1 VYLRNRAIIDASMN
15 AWSAVVAEAS
25 AGRTTVLLAG
35 LAVLALAARLSRVP
49 PARVLRG
56 PVVLFLAHLALVLAA
71 AGLALGGSTLQGGP
85 RLLAL
90 MMAAV
95 CAIKIVQELL
105 FSLLLP
111 RLGVRGSRILSDVVT
126 AGASIVAVFVLAS
139 RAGFN
144 VSGLIATSAVL
155 TAVIGLALKDTLG
168 NVIGGLS
175 LQTDRSIHLG
185 DWIKVGDV
193 EGRVMDIRWRYTA
206 VETRNGETLIVPNG
220 VLTTEKVMVL
230 GRRQGAPLQWRR
242 WVHFNV
248 ELRQSPP
255 EVVRVVTEAIAH
267 AAIPAVAAEPVPD
280 CLFRDVQQ
288 SFARYAVRY
297 WLTDIERDLPTDSAV
312 LTRVYFALQRA
323 GIALA
328 VPEHSVL
335 LTEQSDERTAELER
349 TDLARRRRALEQVEI
364 LRPLSDEDRD
374 TLARR
379 LHYAPFAR
387 GETLTREGEP
397 GDWLYLVTAGEV
409 SVRVAA
415 TGGLEQEVAHLGPGD
430 FVGEMSLMTGERR
443 SATVVAATGVECYRL
458 DKAAFQDVL
467 RQRPAVAEPVAE
479 LLARRRVE
487 LTAAR
492 ENLDLEARTRRVA
505 AAQVDLL
512 RRIRDFFG
520 LHHEEDSRRAH

>member
-1 VYLRNRAIIDASMN
+1 MGI
-15 AWSAVVAEAS
+15 WSAVAAEAS
-25 AGRTTVLLAG
+25 AGRTVFLLAG
-35 LAVLALAARLSRVP
+35 LAVLALAARALRRAP
-49 PARVLRG
+49 WRVLRG
-56 PVVLFLAHLALVLAA
+56 PLVLFAVHLALVLSA
-71 AGLALGGSTLQGGP
+71 AGLGLFGSGLQAGAG
-85 RLLAL
+85 LLAL
-90 MMAAV
+90 MAAAV
-95 CAIKIVQELL
+95 CGIKIAQELL

-111 RLGVRGSRILSDVVT
+111 RVGVRGSRILSDVVT
-126 AGASIVAVFVLAS
+126 AGASIVAVFALAS

-155 TAVIGLALKDTLG
+155 TAVIGLALRDTLG

-175 LQTDRSIHLG
+175 LQTDRSIHLR
-185 DWIKVGDV
+185 DWIRVGDV

-230 GRRQGAPLQWRR
+230 GRRQGAPLQQRR
-242 WVHFNV
+242 WIHFNV
-248 ELRQSPP
+248 DLRQSPP
-255 EVVRVVTEAIAH
+255 DVVRVVTEALAQ
-267 AAIPAVAAEPVPD
+267 AAIPGVALAPAPD

-297 WLTDIERDLPTDSAV
+297 WLTDLELDLPTDSAV

-328 VPEHSVL
+328 VPEHAVL

-349 TDLARRRRALEQVEI
+349 SDHARRRRAVEQVEI
-364 LRPLSDEDRD
+364 LRPLGDEDRD
-374 TLARR
+374 RLAGR
-379 LHYAPFAR
+379 LRYAPFVR
-387 GETLTREGEP
+387 GETLTRQGDP
-397 GDWLYLVTAGEV
+397 GDWLYLITAGEV

-415 TGGLEQEVAHLGPGD
+415 AGGLEQEVAHLGPGD

-443 SATVVAATGVECYRL
+443 SATVVATTGVECYRL
-458 DKAAFQDVL
+458 DKAAFQEVL
-467 RQRPAVAEPVAE
+467 RERPAFAEPVAE
-479 LLARRRVE
+479 VLARRRVE

-492 ENLDLEARTRRVA
+492 ENLDQEARTRRVA

-520 LHHEEDSRRAH
+520 LHNDGDSSRAH

>member
-1 VYLRNRAIIDASMN
+1 MPLWTAVTAEVAAS
-15 AWSAVVAEAS
+15 
-25 AGRTTVLLAG
+25 RTVVLLAG
-35 LAVLALAARLSRVP
+35 IAVLALT
-49 PARVLRG
+49 ARVLHGLPNRVLRA
-56 PVVLFLAHLALVLAA
+56 PLFLFAAHLTMVLAA
-71 AGLALGGSTLQGGP
+71 AVTGLFSPGLRGALHLM
-85 RLLAL
+85 AL
-90 MMAAV
+90 MAGAV
-95 CAIKIVQELL
+95 CAIKIAQELV

-126 AGASIVAVFVLAS
+126 AGACIVAVFALAS

-155 TAVIGLALKDTLG
+155 TAVVGLALRDTLG
-168 NVIGGLS
+168 NVVGGLS

-193 EGRVMDIRWRYTA
+193 EGRVVDIRWRYTA

-230 GRRQGAPLQWRR
+230 GRKQGAPKQWRR
-242 WVHFNV
+242 WVHVNV
-248 ELRQSPP
+248 DLHQSPP
-255 EVVRVVTEAIAH
+255 EVVRIITDALVGAS
-267 AAIPAVAAEPVPD
+267 IPGMSADPPPD

-297 WLTDIERDLPTDSAV
+297 WLTDLERDVPTDSVV
-312 LTRVYFALQRA
+312 LTRIYFALQRA
-323 GIALA
+323 GISIA

-335 LTEQSDERTAELER
+335 LTEQSGERTAEMER
-349 TDLARRRRALEQVEI
+349 SDHARRRRALDQVEI
-364 LRPLSDEDRD
+364 LRPVPDEDRD
-374 TLARR
+374 TLADR

-387 GETLTREGEP
+387 GETLTRQGEP
-397 GDWLYLVTAGEV
+397 GEWLYLITSGEV
-409 SVRVAA
+409 VVRVAA
-415 TGGLEQEVAHLGPGD
+415 DGGLEQEVARLGPGQ

-443 SATVVAATGVECYRL
+443 AATVVAATSVECYRL

-479 LLARRRVE
+479 ILARRRVE
-487 LTAAR
+487 LTAVR
-492 ENLDLEARTRRVA
+492 ENLDLEARSRRVA
-505 AAQVDLL
+505 STQVDLL

-520 LHHEEDSRRAH
+520 LHHEEGPRRAAH

>member
-1 VYLRNRAIIDASMN
+1 MIDASMSF
-15 AWSAVVAEAS
+15 WTAVAAEAS
-25 AGRTTVLLAG
+25 AGRTGFLLAG
-35 LAVLALAARLSRVP
+35 LVALALVAKALRGA
-49 PARVLRG
+49 PARVLRA
-56 PVVLFLAHLALVLAA
+56 PLVLFAGHLALVATA
-71 AGLALGGSTLQGGP
+71 AGLALVGSGAHGAV

-90 MMAAV
+90 MVAAV
-95 CAIKIVQELL
+95 CAIKIAQEVV
-105 FSLLLP
+105 FSLVLP
-111 RLGVRGSRILSDVVT
+111 RAGVRGSRLLSDVVT
-126 AGASIVAVFVLAS
+126 AGASIVAVFALAS

-155 TAVIGLALKDTLG
+155 TAVVGLALRDTLG

-185 DWIKVGDV
+185 DWIKVGEV
-193 EGRVMDIRWRYTA
+193 EGRVVDIRWRYTA

-230 GRRQGAPLQWRR
+230 GRRQGAPPHWRR

-248 ELRQSPP
+248 DLRQSPS
-255 EVVRVVTEAIAH
+255 EVVRVVTDAIVD
-267 AAIPAVAAEPVPD
+267 AAIPGVAAEPAPD

-297 WLTDIERDLPTDSAV
+297 WLTDFERDLPTDSAV

-328 VPEHSVL
+328 VPEHAVL
-335 LTEQSDERTAELER
+335 LTEQSSERTAELER
-349 TDLARRRRALEQVEI
+349 SDLARRRRALEQVEI
-364 LRPLSDEDRD
+364 LRPLGDDDRD
-374 TLARR
+374 ALAAR
-379 LHYAPFAR
+379 LVYAPFAR
-387 GETLTREGEP
+387 GERLTRQGDA
-397 GDWLYLVTAGEV
+397 GDWLYLITAGEV

-415 TGGLEQEVAHLGPGD
+415 TEGLEQEVAHLGPGD

-443 SATVVAATGVECYRL
+443 SATVVATSGVECYRL

-487 LTAAR
+487 LGAAR
-492 ENLDLEARTRRVA
+492 ENLDQEARTRRVA

-520 LHHEEDSRRAH
+520 LHHEEDARRAH

>member
-1 VYLRNRAIIDASMN
+1 MTF
-15 AWSAVVAEAS
+15 WSILSAEAEQS
-25 AGRTTVLLAG
+25 RTLVLLAG
-35 LAVLALAARLSRVP
+35 LAVLALAARLLRGA

-56 PVVLFLAHLALVLAA
+56 PLVLFAAHLALVLAA
-71 AGLALGGSTLQGGP
+71 AGLGAFGSGLRDDLQ
-85 RLLAL
+85 LLAL
-90 MMAAV
+90 MLGAV
-95 CAIKIVQELL
+95 CAIRIVQELV

-111 RLGVRGSRILSDVVT
+111 RAGVRGSRILSDVIT
-126 AGASIVAVFVLAS
+126 AGASLVAVFALAS

-193 EGRVMDIRWRYTA
+193 EGRVVDIRWRYTA

-230 GRRQGAPLQWRR
+230 GRRQGAPRQWRR

-248 ELRQSPP
+248 DLRQSPS
-255 EVVRVVTEAIAH
+255 EVVRVVTEAIEH
-267 AAIPAVAAEPVPD
+267 LAVPGVAVEPPPD

-297 WLTDIERDLPTDSAV
+297 WLTDLERDLPTDSLV
-312 LTRVYFALQRA
+312 LTRVYYALQRA

-328 VPEHSVL
+328 VPEHAVL
-335 LTEQSDERTAELER
+335 VTEQSGERAAELER
-349 TDLARRRRALEQVEI
+349 TDHARRRRALEQVEI
-364 LRPLSDEDRD
+364 LRPLGEEDRD
-374 TLARR
+374 QLADR
-379 LHYAPFAR
+379 LHYSPFAR
-387 GETLTREGEP
+387 GELLTRQGEP
-397 GDWLYLVTAGEV
+397 GDWLYLITTGEV
-409 SVRVAA
+409 SVRVAVD
-415 TGGLEQEVAHLGPGD
+415 GGLEQEVARLGPGD

-443 SATVVAATGVECYRL
+443 SATVVASSSVECYRL
-458 DKAAFQDVL
+458 DKVAFQDVL

-492 ENLDLEARTRRVA
+492 ENLDQEARTRRVA

-520 LHHEEDSRRAH
+520 LHHDGEARRAVN

>member
-1 VYLRNRAIIDASMN
+1 MSV
-15 AWSAVVAEAS
+15 WSALIAEAEAS
-25 AGRTTVLLAG
+25 RTVLLLAG
-35 LAVLALAARLSRVP
+35 LAVLALAARLLRGAPS
-49 PARVLRG
+49 RVLRG
-56 PVVLFLAHLALVLAA
+56 PLLLFASHLALVLAA
-71 AGLALGGSTLQGGP
+71 AGLGFFASGLQGDLH
-85 RLLAL
+85 LLAL
-90 MMAAV
+90 MAAAV
-95 CAIKIVQELL
+95 CAIKIAQELV

-111 RLGVRGSRILSDVVT
+111 RVGVRGSRILSDVIT
-126 AGASIVAVFVLAS
+126 AGASIVAVFALAS

-155 TAVIGLALKDTLG
+155 TAVIGLALRDTLG

-185 DWIKVGDV
+185 DWIRLGEV
-193 EGRVMDIRWRYTA
+193 EGRVVDIRWRYTA

-230 GRRQGAPLQWRR
+230 GRKQGAPRQWRR

-248 ELRQSPP
+248 DLRQSPP
-255 EVVRVVTEAIAH
+255 EVVRVVAEALEH
-267 AAIPAVAAEPVPD
+267 LSIPGVSPDPPPD

-297 WLTDIERDLPTDSAV
+297 WLTDFERDVPADSAV
-312 LTRVYFALQRA
+312 LTRVFFALQRA

-335 LTEQSDERTAELER
+335 LTEQSQER
-349 TDLARRRRALEQVEI
+349 TDALEKTDHARRRRALEQVEI
-364 LRPLSDEDRD
+364 LRPLDEADRE
-374 TLARR
+374 TLADR

-387 GETLTREGEP
+387 GEMLTRQGEP
-397 GDWLYLVTAGEV
+397 GDWLYLITAGEV

-415 TGGLEQEVAHLGPGD
+415 DGGLEQEVARLGPGD
-430 FVGEMSLMTGERR
+430 FLGEMSLMTGERR
-443 SATVVAATGVECYRL
+443 AATVIASTSVECYRL
-458 DKAAFQDVL
+458 DKASFEDVL
-467 RQRPAVAEPVAE
+467 HQRPAVAEPVAE
-479 LLARRRVE
+479 VLARRRVE

-492 ENLDLEARTRRVA
+492 ENLDQEARTRRVA

-520 LHHEEDSRRAH
+520 LQHDGEARRAH

>member
-1 VYLRNRAIIDASMN
+1 MIVASMSIG
-15 AWSAVVAEAS
+15 SAVAAEAS
-25 AGRTTVLLAG
+25 AGHTVLLLAG
-35 LAVLALAARLSRVP
+35 LAVLALSARAMRAP
-49 PARVLRG
+49 AARVLRG
-56 PVVLFLAHLALVLAA
+56 PIVLFLVHLAFALSA
-71 AGLALGGSTLQGGP
+71 AGLALLGSAGQGAL

-95 CAIKIVQELL
+95 CAIKIAQELV

-111 RLGVRGSRILSDVVT
+111 RVGVRGSRILSDVVT
-126 AGASIVAVFVLAS
+126 AGASIVAVFALAS

-155 TAVIGLALKDTLG
+155 TAVIGLALRDTLG

-185 DWIKVGDV
+185 DWIKVGEV
-193 EGRVMDIRWRYTA
+193 EGRVVDIRWRYTA

-242 WVHFNV
+242 WIHFNV
-248 ELRQSPP
+248 DLRQPPP
-255 EVVRVVTEAIAH
+255 EVVRVVTEALDHLQLAG
-267 AAIPAVAAEPVPD
+267 VAAEPAPD
-280 CLFRDVQQ
+280 CVFRDVQP

-297 WLTDIERDLPTDSAV
+297 WLTDLERDLPTDSAV
-312 LTRVYFALQRA
+312 LTRVVFALQRA
-323 GIALA
+323 GIPLA

-335 LTEQSDERTAELER
+335 LTEQSDERAAERER
-349 TDLARRRRALEQVEI
+349 TDLARRRRTLEQVEI
-364 LRPLSDEDRD
+364 LRPLGDEDRD
-374 TLARR
+374 TLAAR
-379 LHYAPFAR
+379 LRFAPFAR
-387 GETLTREGEP
+387 GETLTRQGEP

-415 TGGLEQEVAHLGPGD
+415 SGGLEQEVARLGPGD

-458 DKAAFQDVL
+458 DKAAFQEVL

-492 ENLDLEARTRRVA
+492 ENLDQEARTRRVA

-520 LHHEEDSRRAH
+520 LHQEEDARRAH

>member
-1 VYLRNRAIIDASMN
+1 MSS
-15 AWSAVVAEAS
+15 WSALAAEAT
-25 AGRTTVLLAG
+25 AGRTVYLLAG
-35 LAVLALAARLSRVP
+35 LAVLALAARALRVS
-49 PARVLRG
+49 PARVLRA
-56 PVVLFLAHLALVLAA
+56 PLVLFGAHLALVLAT
-71 AGLALGGSTLQGGP
+71 AGLALLGAGLQDAL

-90 MMAAV
+90 MLAAV
-95 CAIKIVQELL
+95 CAIKITQELV

-111 RLGVRGSRILSDVVT
+111 RVGLRGSRILSDVVT
-126 AGASIVAVFVLAS
+126 AGASIVAVFALAS

-155 TAVIGLALKDTLG
+155 TAVVGLALRDTLG

-193 EGRVMDIRWRYTA
+193 EGRVLDIRWRYTA

-230 GRRQGAPLQWRR
+230 GRRQGSPRQWRR

-248 ELRQSPP
+248 DLRQAPP
-255 EVVRVVTEAIAH
+255 EVVRVVAEALADVQ
-267 AAIPAVAAEPVPD
+267 IPGMASDPPPD
-280 CLFRDVQQ
+280 CLFREVQQ

-297 WLTDIERDLPTDSAV
+297 WLTDFERDVATDSVV

-328 VPEHSVL
+328 VPEHAVL
-335 LTEQSDERTAELER
+335 LTEQSSERTAELER
-349 TDLARRRRALEQVEI
+349 ADHARRRRALDQVEI
-364 LRPLSDEDRD
+364 LRPLGDVDRD
-374 TLARR
+374 LLAAR
-379 LHYAPFAR
+379 LQYAPFAR
-387 GETLTREGEP
+387 DELLTRQGEP

-409 SVRVAA
+409 SVRVAVSP
-415 TGGLEQEVAHLGPGD
+415 GLEQEVARLGPGD
-430 FVGEMSLMTGERR
+430 FVGEMSLMTGEHR
-443 SATVVAATGVECYRL
+443 SATVVATTAVECYRL
-458 DKAAFQDVL
+458 DKAAFQEVL
-467 RQRPAVAEPVAE
+467 RQRPAIAEPVAE
-479 LLARRRVE
+479 VLARRRVE

-492 ENLDLEARTRRVA
+492 ENLDQEARTRRVA

-520 LHHEEDSRRAH
+520 LHQEEPHRAH

>member
-1 VYLRNRAIIDASMN
+1 MSF
-15 AWSAVVAEAS
+15 WSALAAEAS
-25 AGRTTVLLAG
+25 AGRTVFLLAG
-35 LAVLALAARLSRVP
+35 LVVLALAARVLRGV

-56 PVVLFLAHLALVLAA
+56 PLVLLAMHLGLVLLAA
-71 AGLALGGSTLQGGP
+71 ALGLLGSSLQGSL

-90 MMAAV
+90 MLAAV
-95 CAIKIVQELL
+95 CAIKIAQELV

-111 RLGVRGSRILSDVVT
+111 RVGVRGSRILSDVIT
-126 AGASIVAVFVLAS
+126 AGAAIVAVFALAS

-155 TAVIGLALKDTLG
+155 TAVIGLALRDTLG

-193 EGRVMDIRWRYTA
+193 EGRVVDIRWRYTA

-230 GRRQGAPLQWRR
+230 GRRQGAPRQWRR

-248 ELRQSPP
+248 DLRQPPP
-255 EVVRVVTEAIAH
+255 EVVRVVTEGVAH
-267 AAIPAVAAEPVPD
+267 ASIPGVAADPAPD
-280 CLFRDVQQ
+280 CLFREVQQ

-297 WLTDIERDLPTDSAV
+297 WLTDLERDLPTDSAV
-312 LTRVYFALQRA
+312 LTRIHFALQRA

-328 VPEHSVL
+328 VPEHAVL
-335 LTEQSDERTAELER
+335 LTEQSSERTAELER
-349 TDLARRRRALEQVEI
+349 SDRARRRRALEQVEI
-364 LRPLSDEDRD
+364 LRPLDEEDRD
-374 TLARR
+374 RLADR
-379 LHYAPFAR
+379 LHFAPFAR
-387 GETLTREGEP
+387 GELLTRQGEP
-397 GDWLYLVTAGEV
+397 GDWLYLITAGEV

-415 TGGLEQEVAHLGPGD
+415 PGGLEQEVARLGPGD

-443 SATVVAATGVECYRL
+443 SATVVASDGVECYRL

-467 RQRPAVAEPVAE
+467 RLRPAIAEPVAE
-479 LLARRRVE
+479 VLARRRVE
-487 LTAAR
+487 LAAAR
-492 ENLDLEARTRRVA
+492 ENLDQEVLTRRVA

-512 RRIRDFFG
+512 RRIREFFG
-520 LHHEEDSRRAH
+520 LHHEGDSPRAH